1 MFKKI
6 NLINYLIALIP
17 FSLIL
22 GNLITNINIIII
34 CILGIIFYG
43 KEIFLIKKKYQILI
57 YFFFIY
63 LIIIT
68 GINNIPNF
76 ETNSLYQQNF
86 IKSLFFLRF
95 LILFL
100 VINKLIEKNELNIK
114 FFFYSASFFSILI
127 SFDII
132 IQVIYGKNLIGYE
145 ITAFRPSGFFG
156 DEHIAGSYL
165 QKFVL
170 FPLFLFAIYKKNNFK
185 FLMLSLIFFI
195 PILLTSNRMPTLI
208 FCASIFFY
216 FILEKKKIT
225 SFFFIIILIF
235 LITVSLKFPLTKKFD
250 TQINAFAK
258 DGLEIIIKTP
268 KLFFTNTDEKF
279 KNFGTGYLTIFNAGI
294 QTWKENK
301 FFGQGLKSFRLNC
314 KFDVNQTCANH
325 PHNYVLE
332 LMLDVGLIGLISIYG
347 IYLFA
352 LINFVKFL
360 TLINSIK
367 IKLLSM
373 PFFLITFFEFF
384 PFRSSGSF
392 FTTNNASII
401 FIILAIFINIEKIK
415 FFYKK

>member
-216 FILEKKKIT
+216 FILEKKKLLL
-225 SFFFIIILIF
+225 F
-235 LITVSLKFPLTKKFD
+235 SL
-250 TQINAFAK
+250 
-258 DGLEIIIKTP
+258 
-268 KLFFTNTDEKF
+268 
-279 KNFGTGYLTIFNAGI
+279 
-294 QTWKENK
+294 
-301 FFGQGLKSFRLNC
+301 
-314 KFDVNQTCANH
+314 
-325 PHNYVLE
+325 
-332 LMLDVGLIGLISIYG
+332 
-347 IYLFA
+347 
-352 LINFVKFL
+352 
-360 TLINSIK
+360 
-367 IKLLSM
+367 
-373 PFFLITFFEFF
+373 
-384 PFRSSGSF
+384 
-392 FTTNNASII
+392 
-401 FIILAIFINIEKIK
+401 
-415 FFYKK
+415 